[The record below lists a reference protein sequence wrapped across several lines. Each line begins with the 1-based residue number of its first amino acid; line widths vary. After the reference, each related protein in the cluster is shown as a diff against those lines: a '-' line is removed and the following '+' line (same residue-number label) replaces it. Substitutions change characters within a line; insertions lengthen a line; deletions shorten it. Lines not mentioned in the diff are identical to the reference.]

1 MPSLAIAGVGARFRR
16 WDSDG
21 NPAAWE
27 DLAEV
32 NSISGPSMT
41 RDFIDVT
48 SLDSTGGYRE
58 FIAGFRDGGTVN
70 LNMNFTR
77 TTYDLMKEDFE
88 DDVAKFYEIVLQD
101 KDENGDLINTSFEF
115 EGLVTEL
122 PLEIPTDDKVTANV
136 TIKVNGEVTVNSGA
150 SSEEPS

>member
-1 MPSLAIAGVGARFRR
+1 
-16 WDSDG
+16 
-21 NPAAWE
+21 
-27 DLAEV
+27 
-32 NSISGPSMT
+32 MT

-70 LNMNFTR
+70 LTMNFTR
-77 TTYDLMKEDFE
+77 TTYDLMKTDFE
-88 DDVAKFYEIVLQD
+88 DDAAQNYEILLPD
-101 KDENGDLINTSFEF
+101 NDSTSFEF

-136 TIKVNGEVTVNSGA
+136 TIKIVGQVTVNSGSGSA
-150 SSEEPS
+150 T